1 MNKHISYKKA
11 LLDFWRRSLDFEG
24 RSTRKEYWFPMLLNL
39 TILLGVWSICVHFD
53 RQLGINPDD
62 KWSISNIIYK
72 TLSFF
77 VSIGVLSVSVRRLH
91 DTNLSGIIAIIPGVI
106 TICIVGIGLLLNQ
119 FGINAEHF
127 MRIVLPIVLI
137 VMIIFYI
144 VLLLRDG
151 TYGPNEYGEDP
162 FDR

>member
-24 RSTRKEYWFPMLLNL
+24 RSARKEYWFPMLLNL

-62 KWSISNIIYK
+62 KWSISNIVYK

-91 DTNLSGIIAIIPGVI
+91 DTNLSGIIAIIPGVHYDVYCRHWFI
-106 TICIVGIGLLLNQ
+106 IKSMRNQ
-119 FGINAEHF
+119 
-127 MRIVLPIVLI
+127 
-137 VMIIFYI
+137 
-144 VLLLRDG
+144 
-151 TYGPNEYGEDP
+151 
-162 FDR
+162 